1 MPIKK
6 NVCRIQTAV
15 ISVLLFGVLLGGVAC
30 DSPKEIGTR
39 KVIEPWIG
47 EGGTKVLVDSAHQ
60 WEARPDFVF
69 DDHEF
74 RYCHSQSTSRLLQNL
89 IAHDFRYRQ
98 FREGTLDYQTLKDY
112 DVLFFNIPTLL
123 PGGRSKPDK
132 KMEKLTTEEI
142 DAIGRFVE
150 EGGGLFVVSE
160 HNNAYD
166 HAEVLNPMLE
176 QFGVKI
182 PAAYAREKTLNGYTI
197 GNNSILLRIRHY
209 KKHPV
214 TRKLRETS
222 WLGGG
227 PLETEHGVAFLSDD
241 GHADLG
247 NYITHKPSKH
257 SNRKVEPGEATGPD
271 IPLFAAVEKGDG
283 RVVVIGDHNTLGVQW
298 LGIADN
304 YRFAMNTFAWLAK
317 RENEDPH
324 IADIPPVG
332 VKLGFDL
339 NHTDWNPGLRD
350 RRGFHPMFI
359 NFSRDPRLFAMGLLD
374 LADPADV
381 LVLADPM
388 TEYDRE
394 DLAKIEARLKEGQRV
409 VLLVDPAEPQPG
421 TVQLLKRFI
430 PGLTM
435 KTSRGDVRLEDLK
448 LKMRNQIERIEG
460 SYPFFSDE
468 LDLPVGITGAAL
480 KPGYKGRGTYSV
492 PVKFEEAT
500 PYLLNLLVDQGAPF
514 VHAIAQDGKKI
525 TIARRFSVL
534 SGEILVFFQA
544 KMWSNETFGIMRDE
558 PIHDAAYG
566 SHDLQM
572 AFIRWLAKQAPVI
585 DARAGAA
592 ISRSKITGEG
602 SPDTG
607 GDAGP

>member
-1 MPIKK
+1 MFIKG
-6 NVCRIQTAV
+6 NIRCIQAAA
-15 ISVLLFGVLLGGVAC
+15 ISTLLFGVLLGGAAC
-30 DSPKEIGTR
+30 DSPEEIDMH

-47 EGGTKVLVDSAHQ
+47 EGRTKILVDSAHQ

-98 FREGTLDYQTLKDY
+98 FREGTLDYDLLKNY
-112 DVLFFNIPTLL
+112 DILFFNVPTFI
-123 PGGRSKPDK
+123 PGGRSKPDRK
-132 KMEKLTTEEI
+132 LEKLTTMEI
-142 DAIGRFVE
+142 DAIGRFVN

-166 HAEVLNPMLE
+166 NAEVLNPMLE

-182 PAAYAREKTLNGYTI
+182 PSAYAREKTLNGYTI
-197 GNNSILLRIRHY
+197 GNNSILIRIMHY
-209 KKHPV
+209 EKHPV

-241 GHADLG
+241 GHSDFG

-257 SNRKVEPGEATGPD
+257 SNRRVEPGEATGPD
-271 IPLFAAVEKGDG
+271 IPLFAALEKGKG

-332 VKLGFDL
+332 LKLGFDL

-359 NFSRDPRLFAMGLLD
+359 NFSRDPRLFTMGLLD

-388 TEYDRE
+388 KEYDE
-394 DLAKIEARLKEGQRV
+394 KDLANIEARLKEGQRV
-409 VLLVDPAEPQPG
+409 VLLVDPAEPQQG
-421 TVQLLKRFI
+421 TVQLLVRFV
-430 PGLTM
+430 PDLVM
-435 KTSRGDVRLEDLK
+435 KTPGGNVRPEQMQVG
-448 LKMRNQIERIEG
+448 KMNQVARIEG
-460 SYPFFSDE
+460 SYPFLSRE
-468 LDLPVGITGAAL
+468 LDLPAGICGGAL
-480 KPGYKGRGTYSV
+480 SPEYNGRGTYAV
-492 PVKFEEAT
+492 PTKLEEAT
-500 PYLLNLLVDQGAPF
+500 SYLLDVVVEQGAPF
-514 VHAIAQDGKKI
+514 VSARTLDDREI
-525 TIARRFSVL
+525 TIARRFAVGG
-534 SGEILVFFQA
+534 GELLVFFQA
-544 KMWSNETFGIMRDE
+544 KMWSNESFGIMRDE

-572 AFIRWLAKQAPVI
+572 AFVRWLAKQVPVI
-585 DARAGAA
+585 DSGAGA
-592 ISRSKITGEG
+592 IVSRAKITGDG

-607 GDAGP
+607 KDAGP